1 MRKECYIFSIL
12 FTPTCNIWYQHYPW
26 HVWSWSHFVQS
37 KCWKYKK
44 PVIEDIRRTVFQYH
58 KANIEDLKAK
68 LLHFQNQFL
77 TSDEC
82 STSVEANWLSFKHAI
97 DEAMRKYIPQKT
109 CKSTN
114 DLPWLTYSIKKMMKQ
129 RKRLYKLAR
138 SLQTEEAWS
147 NYRKLKNKIT
157 NSIRESHNNY
167 QNNLFLQDGELNH
180 KQFWRYIKCAR
191 KDHTGVALLN
201 VNSTDVYNRL

>member
-58 KANIEDLKAK
+58 KANIKDLKAK

-114 DLPWLTYSIKKMMKQ
+114 DLPWLTHSIKTMMKQ
-129 RKRLYKLAR
+129 CKRLCKLAR
-138 SLQTEEAWS
+138 SLQTEEARS
-147 NYRKLKNKIT
+147 NYCKLKNKIT
-157 NSIRESHNNY
+157 NNITASVSHTTAIRTTCFCKMASWIISSS
-167 QNNLFLQDGELNH
+167 GG
-180 KQFWRYIKCAR
+180 I
-191 KDHTGVALLN
+191 LN
-201 VNSTDVYNRL
+201 VLVKIILEWLCSM